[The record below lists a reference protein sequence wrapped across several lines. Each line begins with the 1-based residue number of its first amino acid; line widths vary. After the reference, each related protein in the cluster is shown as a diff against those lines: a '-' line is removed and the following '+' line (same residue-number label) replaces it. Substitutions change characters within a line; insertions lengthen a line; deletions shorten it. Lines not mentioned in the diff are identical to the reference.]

1 MGNVPEKRVFTA
13 RETDLPALKVLE
25 GLDRHG
31 EEIIKIACL
40 GDIPDIRMTEIFV
53 IMTNPEMNEPVKSK
67 CGGFV
72 MIDGN
77 ADVTATQVLSAL
89 GKQYASA

>member
-1 MGNVPEKRVFTA
+1 MGNVPENRVFA
-13 RETDLPALKVLE
+13 AYETDFPALKVLE

-31 EEIIKIACL
+31 EDVTKITCVS
-40 GDIPDIRMTEIFV
+40 DIPRTRSTEVFV
-53 IMTNPEMNEPVKSK
+53 IMTNPKMKEPVKPK
-67 CGGFV
+67 RGGFV